1 MRTTSL
7 FLGFLSLVGPS
18 TWAYIQS
25 GIVAEGME
33 RQQGWVC
40 GTPLL
45 GIFFLAAAITA
56 VLSIVAF
63 TFGMVAFKRLSS
75 PRPFARKLEL
85 AVLLLPLCLAIASQ
99 VRI

>member
-7 FLGFLSLVGPS
+7 LLGLLSLVGPS

-25 GIVAEGME
+25 GIVVEVMQ

-45 GIFFLAAAITA
+45 DIFFLAAAISA
-56 VLSIVAF
+56 VLSIFAF
-63 TFGMVAFKRLSS
+63 TFGVVAYKRLSS

-85 AVLLLPLCLAIASQ
+85 AALLLPLCVAIAAL